1 MDVFIGDSI
10 LGTDVTLSGLGLAVD
25 AEDKSGDVDSVS
37 SAGCSSTLLEATAGL
52 LGST

>member
-1 MDVFIGDSI
+1 LDVFIGDST

-25 AEDKSGDVDSVS
+25 AEDKFGEVDSVS
-37 SAGCSSTLLEATAGL
+37 SAGCSSTILDTTVDL